1 MGYGVSEETEITEV
15 VRGLQGS
22 KAKVPSKMRAEYL
35 KGWLQE
41 ATQKKRTE
49 MYWWTNVVR
58 LIQLEFLKGELIE

>member
-35 KGWLQE
+35 KGWLRE